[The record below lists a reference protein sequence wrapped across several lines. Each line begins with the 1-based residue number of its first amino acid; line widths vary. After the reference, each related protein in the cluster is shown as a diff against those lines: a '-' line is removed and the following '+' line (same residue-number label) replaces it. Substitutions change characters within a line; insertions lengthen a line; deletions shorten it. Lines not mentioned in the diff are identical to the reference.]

1 MRHKMLAVMDELNA
15 ELVEREELI
24 HCMAMALLARVNLF
38 ILGAPGQAK
47 SYAINA
53 FRKRIVGARQF
64 ERLLSKQTDEE
75 ALFGRL
81 DLASLIP
88 GAVAQSVL
96 NKDTWYQAM
105 REQLAQKMEDC
116 RQTEERSEKVQELT
130 DQMEV
135 YRKALAELHSS
146 TPEIITEGK
155 IPEAHIVYLDEIFK
169 SSDGVLNSLL
179 TALNERRYTNEGR
192 TVEIPTISFF
202 AASNEIPNFHNRE
215 EQILAPLYDRFAF
228 KVLTRDIQQRENR
241 LQMLRR
247 KQSLQPALTS
257 AEITLDELLA
267 MQEEVKQILIPE
279 TVNERMDDI
288 LCALRSQ
295 GVTVSDRTFLR
306 YGQIVRAAAWIAG
319 HNPVQ
324 MSDLLQ
330 LKNYLWKEPG
340 EIDAVV
346 QTLEKLCM
354 NPLEHELEALHMAAL
369 DCQADFTAVPAD
381 KQARA
386 LMKFRGE
393 MVQLYRK
400 WEDLRQSA
408 DNPTDDML
416 LQNALNMLETISRD
430 VHQTAQFTYVT
441 LPEILKLTA

>member
-1 MRHKMLAVMDELNA
+1 
-15 ELVEREELI
+15 
-24 HCMAMALLARVNLF
+24 
-38 ILGAPGQAK
+38 
-47 SYAINA
+47 
-53 FRKRIVGARQF
+53 
-64 ERLLSKQTDEE
+64 
-75 ALFGRL
+75 
-81 DLASLIP
+81 
-88 GAVAQSVL
+88 
-96 NKDTWYQAM
+96 
-105 REQLAQKMEDC
+105 
-116 RQTEERSEKVQELT
+116 
-130 DQMEV
+130 
-135 YRKALAELHSS
+135 
-146 TPEIITEGK
+146 
-155 IPEAHIVYLDEIFK
+155 
-169 SSDGVLNSLL
+169 
-179 TALNERRYTNEGR
+179 
-192 TVEIPTISFF
+192 
-202 AASNEIPNFHNRE
+202 
-215 EQILAPLYDRFAF
+215 
-228 KVLTRDIQQRENR
+228 
-241 LQMLRR
+241 
-247 KQSLQPALTS
+247 
-257 AEITLDELLA
+257 

-369 DCQADFTAVPAD
+369 YCQADFTAVPAD